1 MKPSTTT
8 RLNRLRELEA
18 WYLNQLLYTARTPRL
33 ANDSAHYA
41 QRVLTA
47 RLIITIIENRDKPLL
62 TQYNTSA
69 LMRHLQWCAAENQ
82 HNRAIAAL

>member
-1 MKPSTTT
+1 MKPSTAT

-18 WYLNQLLYTARTPRL
+18 WYLNKLLYTARTPRL
-33 ANDSAHYA
+33 AAESAHYA

-47 RLIITIIENRDKPLL
+47 RLIRPIIANIDTEYNTKPLV
-62 TQYNTSA
+62 SA

>member
-1 MKPSTTT
+1 MKPSTAT
-8 RLNRLRELEA
+8 RLNRLRELEG

-33 ANDSAHYA
+33 ANESAHYA

-47 RLIITIIENRDKPLL
+47 RLIRPIIANIDKPLV
-62 TQYNTSA
+62 TEYNTSA